1 MLFRSERREGD
12 TWIAS
17 WKAED
22 FFVPPAMHGVG
33 IVSHLLDA
41 IVRHFQ
47 TAASRQPPR
56 WFSELRVQFGTPPAG
71 QPPAGEKPRA
81 VGLAA
86 RYERVREIEF
96 YKSRG
101 FQYVKQEDPKTGA
114 ITLSLNLQRQEERQS
129 DN

>member
-1 MLFRSERREGD
+1 
-12 TWIAS
+12 
-17 WKAED
+17 
-22 FFVPPAMHGVG
+22 MHGVG

-47 TAASRQPPR
+47 TAALRQPPQ

-71 QPPAGEKPRA
+71 QPPAGQKPRA
-81 VGLAA
+81 VGRAA

-101 FQYVKQEDPKTGA
+101 FQYVEQENPKTHA
-114 ITLSLNLQRQEERQS
+114 ISLSLRLKPHE
-129 DN
+129 